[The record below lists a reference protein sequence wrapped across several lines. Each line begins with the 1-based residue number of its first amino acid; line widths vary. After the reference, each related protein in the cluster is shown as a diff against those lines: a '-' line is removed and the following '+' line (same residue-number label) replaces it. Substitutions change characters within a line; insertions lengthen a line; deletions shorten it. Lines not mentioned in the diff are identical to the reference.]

1 MARLSGAP
9 VAPLVRRYP
18 PLQAL
23 TLALLAPL
31 EARQESRA
39 EVARHPH
46 STLREMQ
53 QTYTPQAATIQPPFK
68 LAAVIGCLHAVAQT
82 W

>member
-53 QTYTPQAATIQPPFK
+53 QTYTSRPLFK